1 MKGLL
6 IKDFCL
12 LRNQKKIVPIYLML
26 AVWFTAMHNDGF
38 GFPYLMM
45 MASIMT
51 VSTITYDEFDHS
63 QTHLFTLPFE
73 RKSYVTEKFVLGGIL
88 VLASLV
94 FASICS
100 GVRTL
105 VNPEAQGTDLVPL
118 IILSACAGAAI
129 IAVMIPIRI
138 RFGGDQ
144 GRIVLYAGLGVIAL
158 AVFLLSKVLPVQQA
172 QLVTGFLAQ
181 IGTTGVLLLAAGA
194 AVIITVIGYM
204 LGVHWMEKK
213 EF

>member
-63 QTHLFTLPFE
+63 ETHLFTLPFE
-73 RKSYVTEKFVLGGIL
+73 RKNYVKEKFVLGGIL

-100 GVRTL
+100 GVRML
-105 VNPEAQGTDLVPL
+105 ISPDMQGTDLVSV
-118 IILSACAGAAI
+118 IVFSACAGAAVI
-129 IAVMIPIRI
+129 GAMIPIRI

-144 GRIVLYAGLGVIAL
+144 GRIVLYAGMAVIAL
-158 AVFLLSKVLPVQQA
+158 LILLISKVIPVQKTEVAGFFA
-172 QLVTGFLAQ
+172 QMGM
-181 IGTTGVLLLAAGA
+181 TGVMLLAAAA
-194 AVIITVIGYM
+194 AVIILVVGYM
-204 LGVHWMEKK
+204 LGVRWVEKK